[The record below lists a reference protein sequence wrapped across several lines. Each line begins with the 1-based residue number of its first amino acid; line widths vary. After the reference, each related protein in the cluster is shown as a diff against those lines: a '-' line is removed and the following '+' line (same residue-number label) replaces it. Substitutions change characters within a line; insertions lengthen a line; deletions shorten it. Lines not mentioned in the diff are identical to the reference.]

1 MTNVTA
7 NTGIDRDAVGSLEEP
22 RKLPTVPLALE
33 LPTTV
38 GLALMTGFLF
48 NMSVVTAPAL
58 NASSP
63 EQALAAWK
71 GINSTV
77 HNPLFAVTAFG
88 TAVLVVA
95 CAAVAWRSRLRGW
108 CLSFALLYLVG
119 VIGTTFTVEVG
130 INRGI
135 VLATAPPPELPRM
148 LWTWLIGNHIRAL
161 SALAAFV
168 VAWLG
173 FRQSVAPL
181 LRSFEHPVH

>member
-1 MTNVTA
+1 MTNRTPNTVSETA
-7 NTGIDRDAVGSLEEP
+7 AKGSVNEHRDDHSF
-22 RKLPTVPLALE
+22 PLALE
-33 LPTTV
+33 LPTAI
-38 GLALMTGFLF
+38 GLALMAGFLF

-58 NASSP
+58 DALSP

-77 HNPLFAVTAFG
+77 RNPLFAGTAFG
-88 TAVLVVA
+88 TAVLVVV
-95 CAAVAWRSRLRGW
+95 CAAVAWRSQLRGW

-130 INRGI
+130 INRAV
-135 VLATAPPPELPRM
+135 VLASEPPPELPHM
-148 LWTWLIGNHIRAL
+148 LSTWLIGNHIRAV

-173 FRQSVAPL
+173 FRQ
-181 LRSFEHPVH
+181 PVTDR

>member
-1 MTNVTA
+1 MTSLTT
-7 NTGIDRDAVGSLEEP
+7 NTGIDRHAVRSPGGP
-22 RKLPTVPLALE
+22 RKAPIVPLALE
-33 LPTTV
+33 LATVV
-38 GLALMTGFLF
+38 GLALMAGFLF

-58 NASSP
+58 NALSP

-77 HNPLFAVTAFG
+77 RNPLFAGMAFG
-88 TAVLVVA
+88 TAVLVIV

-108 CLSFALLYLVG
+108 CLGFALLYLAG

-130 INRGI
+130 INRAI

-148 LWTWLIGNHIRAL
+148 LATWLLGNHIRAL

-173 FRQSVAPL
+173 FRQAVTS
-181 LRSFEHPVH
+181 R

>member
-1 MTNVTA
+1 MTDRTP
-7 NTGIDRDAVGSLEEP
+7 NTLTERAFGASGNERRNG
-22 RKLPTVPLALE
+22 RGFPLALE
-33 LPTTV
+33 LPTAI
-38 GLALMTGFLF
+38 GLALMAGFLF

-58 NASSP
+58 DALSP

-77 HNPLFAVTAFG
+77 RNPLFAGTAFG

-95 CAAVAWRSRLRGW
+95 CTAVAWRSRLKGW
-108 CLSFALLYLVG
+108 CLSFALLYVIG

-130 INRGI
+130 INNAI
-135 VLATAPPPELPRM
+135 ITATQPPPELPRM
-148 LWTWLIGNHIRAL
+148 LSTWLLGNHVRAV

-173 FRQSVAPL
+173 FRQRVPY
-181 LRSFEHPVH
+181 E

>member
-1 MTNVTA
+1 MTNRTPNTVTERAA
-7 NTGIDRDAVGSLEEP
+7 NGSVHERREDH
-22 RKLPTVPLALE
+22 RFPLALE
-33 LPTTV
+33 LPTAI
-38 GLALMTGFLF
+38 GLALMAGFLF

-58 NASSP
+58 NALSP

-77 HNPLFAVTAFG
+77 RNPLFAGTAFG

-95 CAAVAWRSRLRGW
+95 CTAVAWRSRLRCW
-108 CLSFALLYLVG
+108 CLSMALLYLVG

-130 INRGI
+130 INRTI
-135 VLATAPPPELPRM
+135 VLAGQPPPELPRM
-148 LWTWLIGNHIRAL
+148 LSTWLVGNHIRAV

-173 FRQSVAPL
+173 FRQSVTNK
-181 LRSFEHPVH
+181 